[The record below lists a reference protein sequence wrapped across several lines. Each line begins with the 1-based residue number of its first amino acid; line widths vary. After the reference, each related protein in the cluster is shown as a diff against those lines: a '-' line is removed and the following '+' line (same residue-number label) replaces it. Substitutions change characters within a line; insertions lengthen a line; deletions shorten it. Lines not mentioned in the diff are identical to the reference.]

1 MSDKVAISD
10 RVRRDDQAGA
20 ISEHAVVRAYGYKL
34 FSALFAEPPS
44 ASTMDLAASEETA
57 EVLSS
62 LIDSG
67 ELDSYR
73 CEVEDWTRLG
83 ADAREAW
90 LDRQEGVFNKLF
102 VGPGHLVAPPWESV
116 YSSEDGL
123 LFQRETLDVR
133 GFYRRSGLAVP
144 EQGRQADDHIA
155 FELDYMFHEA
165 VRDDAE
171 SLDAQRRFVN
181 AHLLAW
187 VPLFVERMRGAGSGF
202 YAAVG
207 GALLAFLKA
216 DARWLATA

>member
-1 MSDKVAISD
+1 MSDKVAASD
-10 RVRRDDQAGA
+10 GVWRDDPPGA

-62 LIDSG
+62 LIDLG
-67 ELDSYR
+67 EFDSYR
-73 CEVEDWTRLG
+73 REVEDWTRLD

-90 LDRQEGVFNKLF
+90 LDKQEGTFNKLF

-133 GFYRRSGLAVP
+133 GFYRRSGLVVP

-165 VRDDAE
+165 TRDDAE
-171 SLDAQRRFVN
+171 SLDAQRKFVD

-187 VPLFVERMRGAGSGF
+187 VPLFVKRMDGVGSEF

-216 DARWLATA
+216 DARWLTTA